1 MHAFYI
7 QGRDQMYFDINK
19 AEGMF
24 QTKIF
29 TILAEVGGGCLSSTE
44 ENKRLHGAVLRMPC
58 GMRTYKLIYAFYRTD
73 SNNHCADSKNKYIR
87 FCYNIRCHQVSF
99 DVTMILMHMFLH
111 NHNQNL
117 ELFWKQIFFLYRLL
131 STCFGAYCPTPF

>member
-29 TILAEVGGGCLSSTE
+29 TILVEVGGGCLSSTE

-58 GMRTYKLIYAFYRTD
+58 GMRTYELIIVFVLIPKT
-73 SNNHCADSKNKYIR
+73 
-87 FCYNIRCHQVSF
+87 NI
-99 DVTMILMHMFLH
+99 
-111 NHNQNL
+111 
-117 ELFWKQIFFLYRLL
+117 
-131 STCFGAYCPTPF
+131 